1 MYCYFLCDVPC
12 AVKVDGAFIGVASK
26 NLSFIESDK
35 CFLEFI
41 PLDESFD
48 KICFLFDKTHPVS
61 SKNTKII
68 DLYGGFLLIPQF
80 FRKSCGEFKLIDKKA
95 FDLPIPTLA
104 TYFSQNGAK
113 LCISKEN
120 DFYVE
125 AIPFTPNE
133 VKFDACS
140 AFGNLYLIAACIAN
154 RTEILA
160 FKIADKIT
168 LAFKN
173 LCDGYSLSKN
183 LLTTVERRNDILK
196 HTICSTWQFGD
207 SVKLKGYK
215 TTREKQPYALHEKLF
230 AIAFFEEILID
241 GDLSQ
246 FLCPKLN
253 ARACE
258 IKEFLGDFTR
268 VLPPPHFIGDDL
280 IMLLYQDKVEYA
292 KVSLENGL
300 IANISIL

>member
-48 KICFLFDKTHPVS
+48 KVCLLFDKSRPIS
-61 SKNTKII
+61 AKNTKII

-80 FRKSCGEFKLIDKKA
+80 FRKTSGEFKLIDKKA
-95 FDLPIPTLA
+95 FDLPTPALA
-104 TYFSQNGAK
+104 TYFNQNGAK

-120 DFYVE
+120 DFFVE

-140 AFGNLYLIAACIAN
+140 ANGNVYLIAICVAN

-160 FKIADKIT
+160 FKIADKIS

-183 LLTTVERRNDILK
+183 LLTTVERRNDVLR

-207 SVKLKGYK
+207 NVKLKGYRVA
-215 TTREKQPYALHEKLF
+215 REKQPYALDERLF
-230 AIAFFEEILID
+230 AIAFFEELLIG

-246 FLCPKLN
+246 FLCPELN
-253 ARACE
+253 ARASE
-258 IKEFLGDFTR
+258 IKEFIGEFTR

-280 IMLLYQDKVEYA
+280 VMLLYNDKIEYA
-292 KVSLENGL
+292 KVSLSNGL
-300 IANISIL
+300 INNISIL